1 MVKPFYLLDTGVLSE
16 GIKVDPNRLLM
27 EKLFEKS
34 RLCQVPSPVWHELVY
49 GMNYLS
55 DGVLKELI
63 RDYLMTVVAPHFSIM
78 QYDDRAAW
86 IHADIRARLEKQGLS
101 APVVACQIA
110 SMAISN
116 NMILVTKNP
125 QDYKTIAENSTLQIE
140 NWAE

>member
-16 GIKVDPNRLLM
+16 GIKVDPNRPLM

-125 QDYKTIAENSTLQIE
+125 QDYKTITENSTLLIE
-140 NWAE
+140 NWVE

>member
-1 MVKPFYLLDTGVLSE
+1 MVKPFYLLDTSAISE
-16 GIKVDPNRLLM
+16 GIKVDPNRHLM
-27 EKLFEKS
+27 EKLFAKS
-34 RLCQVPSPVWHELVY
+34 RLSQIPSPVWHELVY

-55 DGVLKELI
+55 EGALKELI

-86 IHADIRARLEKQGLS
+86 IHADIRARLEKQGLP

-110 SMAISN
+110 SIAVAN

-140 NWAE
+140 NWAD

>member
-1 MVKPFYLLDTGVLSE
+1 MVKPFYLLDTSVISE
-16 GIKVDPNRLLM
+16 GIKVDPNRHLM
-27 EKLFEKS
+27 EKLFAKS
-34 RLCQVPSPVWHELVY
+34 RLSQIPSPVWHELVY

-55 DGVLKELI
+55 EGALKELI

-86 IHADIRARLEKQGLS
+86 IHADIRARLEKQGLP
-101 APVVACQIA
+101 APVVTCQISSIA
-110 SMAISN
+110 VAN

>member
-1 MVKPFYLLDTGVLSE
+1 MVKPFYLLDTSILSE
-16 GIKVDPNRLLM
+16 GIKVDPNRTLI
-27 EKLFEKS
+27 ERVFEKS
-34 RLCQVPSPVWHELVY
+34 RLSQIPSPAWHELVY

-55 DGVLKELI
+55 DGALKELI
-63 RDYLMTVVAPHFSIM
+63 RDYLMTVIAPHFSIM

-86 IHADIRARLEKQGLS
+86 IHADIRARLEKQGLP

-110 SMAISN
+110 SIAVAN

-125 QDYKTIAENSTLQIE
+125 QDYKAIAENSTLQIE

>member
-16 GIKVDPNRLLM
+16 GIKVDPNRPLM
-27 EKLFEKS
+27 KKLFEKS

-110 SMAISN
+110 SMVISN

-125 QDYKTIAENSTLQIE
+125 QDYKTIAENSTLLIE
-140 NWAE
+140 NWVE

>member
-16 GIKVDPNRLLM
+16 GIKVDPNRPLM

-34 RLCQVPSPVWHELVY
+34 RLCQGPSPVWHELVY

-125 QDYKTIAENSTLQIE
+125 QDYKTITENSTLLIE
-140 NWAE
+140 NWVE

>member
-1 MVKPFYLLDTGVLSE
+1 MVKPFYLLDTSVLSE
-16 GIKVDPNRLLM
+16 GIKVEPNRTLI
-27 EKLFEKS
+27 EHVFEKS
-34 RLCQVPSPVWHELVY
+34 RLSQIPSPVWHELVY

-55 DGVLKELI
+55 EGALKELI

-86 IHADIRARLEKQGLS
+86 IHADIRARLEKQGLP

-110 SMAISN
+110 SIAVAN

-125 QDYKTIAENSTLQIE
+125 QDYKTIAENSTLLIE
-140 NWAE
+140 NWVE

>member
-16 GIKVDPNRLLM
+16 GIKVDPNRPLM
-27 EKLFEKS
+27 KKLFEKS

-101 APVVACQIA
+101 APVVACQIV

-125 QDYKTIAENSTLQIE
+125 QDYKTIAENSTLLIE
-140 NWAE
+140 NWVE